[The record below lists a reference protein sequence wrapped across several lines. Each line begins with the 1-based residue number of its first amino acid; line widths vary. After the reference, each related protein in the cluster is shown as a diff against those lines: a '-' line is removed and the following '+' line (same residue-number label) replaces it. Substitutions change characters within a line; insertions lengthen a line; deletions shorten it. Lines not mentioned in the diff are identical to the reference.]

1 MPGTVIEDK
10 NYLGSKRNKK
20 TDFDIFYN
28 LIDSNHDGL
37 IQKSEWTQF
46 NDLFLRTF
54 IIFDIDRN
62 YTLNQRELE
71 KMLIASRWFRSL
83 LTM

>member
-28 LIDSNHDGL
+28 LVDSNHDGL

-54 IIFDIDRN
+54 VIFDIDRN

-71 KMLIASRWFRSL
+71 KMSTASRWFRSL